1 VRRVGRYSCLEAL
14 SCPKCDRV
22 HDAGVPQNLCECG
35 GPLLARYDLE
45 AAAGQVSPA
54 AFAARPPDLRRYHE
68 LLPIGAP
75 EHVVSLGERMTPL
88 LPLPRVGGAI
98 GVPGLLMKDES
109 AHPTG
114 TFKARGA
121 AIGVARARELGIEGV
136 VMPTNGNAGA
146 AWAAYATQAGL
157 RALVFMPAA
166 APRVAR
172 DECASLGAS
181 LLLVDGLIDAAGAL
195 AGRVAK
201 QSEWFDASTL
211 KEPYRVE
218 GKKTIGLELAEQLG
232 WELPDVIVYPAG
244 GGVGLIGI
252 HKGLTELRQLG
263 LIEGGLP
270 RMVAVQA
277 AGCAPIVR
285 AWERRAAESEP
296 WSDASTV
303 AFGINVPKALGD
315 FLVLR
320 AIYETDGCALAVSD
334 DELLEDV
341 RLVARTEGHLVCPEG
356 AATVTA
362 ARKLADAGWIEPGE
376 TVVVINTGSGSK
388 YPDAIASDPP
398 VVTEDDVFGPDGL
411 RRLVALR

>member
-1 VRRVGRYSCLEAL
+1 MHRVARYSCLEAL
-14 SCPKCDRV
+14 FCPKCDRV
-22 HDAGVPQNLCECG
+22 YDAGVPQNLCECDS
-35 GPLLARYDLE
+35 PLLARYDLK
-45 AAAGQVSPA
+45 AAAGQVSPV

-68 LLPIGAP
+68 LLPVGAP
-75 EHVVSLGERMTPL
+75 ENMVSLGERMTPL
-88 LPLPRVGGAI
+88 LPLPRVGAAI

-109 AHPTG
+109 SLPTG

-121 AIGVARARELGIEGV
+121 AIGVSRARELGLEGV

-146 AWAAYATQAGL
+146 AWAAYAARAGL
-157 RALVFMPAA
+157 RALVFMPSA

-181 LLLVDGLIDAAGAL
+181 LLLVDGLIDDAGAM
-195 AGRVAK
+195 AGRLAK
-201 QSEWFDASTL
+201 QSEWFDVSTL
-211 KEPYRVE
+211 KEPYRIE
-218 GKKTIGLELAEQLG
+218 GKKTMGLELAEQLG

-252 HKGLTELRQLG
+252 HKGLTELRHLG
-263 LIEGGLP
+263 LVEGRLP

-285 AWERRAAESEP
+285 AWEQRAAESER

-362 ARKLADAGWIEPGE
+362 ARKLADAGWVEPGE

-388 YPDAIASDPP
+388 YPDAIASDAP
-398 VVTEDDVFGPDGL
+398 VVTEDDVFGRDGL

>member
-1 VRRVGRYSCLEAL
+1 
-14 SCPKCDRV
+14 
-22 HDAGVPQNLCECG
+22 
-35 GPLLARYDLE
+35 
-45 AAAGQVSPA
+45 
-54 AFAARPPDLRRYHE
+54 
-68 LLPIGAP
+68 
-75 EHVVSLGERMTPL
+75 
-88 LPLPRVGGAI
+88 
-98 GVPGLLMKDES
+98 
-109 AHPTG
+109 
-114 TFKARGA
+114 
-121 AIGVARARELGIEGV
+121 
-136 VMPTNGNAGA
+136 
-146 AWAAYATQAGL
+146 
-157 RALVFMPAA
+157 
-166 APRVAR
+166 
-172 DECASLGAS
+172 
-181 LLLVDGLIDAAGAL
+181 
-195 AGRVAK
+195 
-201 QSEWFDASTL
+201 L
-211 KEPYRVE
+211 KEPYRIE

-232 WELPDVIVYPAG
+232 WKLPDVIVYPTG

-263 LIEGGLP
+263 LVEGGLP

-285 AWERRAAESEP
+285 AWEQRAAESER

-320 AIYETDGCALAVSD
+320 AIYETGGCALAVSD

-341 RLVARTEGHLVCPEG
+341 RLIARTEGHLVCPEG

-398 VVTEDDVFGPDGL
+398 VVTEDDIFGPDGL
-411 RRLVALR
+411 RGLVALR

>member
-1 VRRVGRYSCLEAL
+1 VARYSFLEAL
-14 SCPKCDRV
+14 FCPTCDRV
-22 HDAGVPQNLCECG
+22 YDARVPQNLCECG
-35 GPLLARYDLE
+35 RPLLVRYDLE
-45 AAAGQVSPA
+45 AAAGQVSPQ

-68 LLPIGAP
+68 LLPVSGP
-75 EHVVSLGERMTPL
+75 DNLVSLGERMTPL
-88 LPLPRVGGAI
+88 VPLPRVGAAL

-109 AHPTG
+109 SLPTG
-114 TFKARGA
+114 SFKARGA
-121 AIGVARARELGIEGV
+121 AIGVSRARELGLEGV

-146 AWAAYATQAGL
+146 AWAAYAARAGL
-157 RALVFMPAA
+157 RALVFMPIA

-172 DECASLGAS
+172 HECASLGAS
-181 LLLVDGLIDAAGAL
+181 LLLVDGLIDDAGAM
-195 AGRVAK
+195 AGRVAR
-201 QSEWFDASTL
+201 QSAWFDVSTL
-211 KEPYRVE
+211 KEPYRIE

-232 WELPDVIVYPAG
+232 WKLPDVIVYPTG

-263 LIEGGLP
+263 LVEGGLP

-285 AWERRAAESEP
+285 AWEQRAAESER

-320 AIYETDGCALAVSD
+320 AIYETGGCALAVSD

-341 RLVARTEGHLVCPEG
+341 RLIARTEGHLVCPEG

-398 VVTEDDVFGPDGL
+398 VVTEDDIFGPDGL
-411 RRLVALR
+411 RGLVALR

>member
-1 VRRVGRYSCLEAL
+1 VARYSFLEAL
-14 SCPKCDRV
+14 FCPTCDRV
-22 HDAGVPQNLCECG
+22 YDARVPQNLCECG
-35 GPLLARYDLE
+35 RPLLVRYGLE
-45 AAAGQVSPA
+45 AAAGQVSPQ

-68 LLPIGAP
+68 LLPVTAP
-75 EHVVSLGERMTPL
+75 DNLVSLGERMTPL
-88 LPLPRVGGAI
+88 VPLPRVGAAL

-109 AHPTG
+109 SLPTG
-114 TFKARGA
+114 SFKARGA
-121 AIGVARARELGIEGV
+121 AIGVSRARELGLEGV

-146 AWAAYATQAGL
+146 AWAAYAARAGL
-157 RALVFMPAA
+157 RALVFMPIA

-181 LLLVDGLIDAAGAL
+181 LLLVDGLIDDAGAM
-195 AGRVAK
+195 AGRVAR
-201 QSEWFDASTL
+201 QSAWFDVSTL
-211 KEPYRVE
+211 KEPYRIE

-232 WELPDVIVYPAG
+232 WKLPDVIVYPTG

-263 LIEGGLP
+263 LVEGGLP

-285 AWERRAAESEP
+285 AWEQRAAESER

-320 AIYETDGCALAVSD
+320 AIYETGGCALAVSD
-334 DELLEDV
+334 DELLADV
-341 RLVARTEGHLVCPEG
+341 RLIARTEGHLVCPEG
-356 AATVTA
+356 AATMTA

-398 VVTEDDVFGPDGL
+398 VVTEDDIFGPDGL
-411 RRLVALR
+411 RGLVALR